1 MIKKITLLLILV
13 TQFSFSQSM
22 SQFQPSDLYAE
33 HVDCTSS
40 GSTYNSYDLEN
51 NVLTIQTDDA
61 TISTLRF
68 TAQIRFKNAADK
80 GLKISGAD
88 VTKSDIF
95 TSNTSEFIID
105 GFTGGDIQ
113 DAATAACNDVST
125 GKLNYAFFTIDFS
138 NNTTWNSKSG
148 YTEIELANAV
158 NIIPTTSAFN
168 GNTDYLQNVQMT
180 VKVIYDA
187 TLSTNNLKQINN
199 FSFTPNPTKDFIQ
212 LSAANPIQGVQ
223 IYNLLGQEVL
233 QNTYTLR
240 NAKVDVSA
248 LNEGVYVLKVVI
260 NGNIGTY
267 KFMKE

>member
-1 MIKKITLLLILV
+1 MKKITLLLILLV
-13 TQFSFSQSM
+13 QFGFSQSM
-22 SQFQPSDLYAE
+22 SQFVPSNLYAE

-40 GSTYNSYDLEN
+40 GSLYNSYDLDN

-68 TAQIRFKNAADK
+68 TGQIRFKNAADK

-88 VTKSDIF
+88 LTKSDIF

-113 DAATAACNDVST
+113 DAATAACNDVSI

-180 VKVIYDA
+180 VKVIYDPA
-187 TLSTNNLKQINN
+187 LSTNDLKQLYN
-199 FSFTPNPTKDFIQ
+199 FSFSPNPTKNH
-212 LSAANPIQGVQ
+212 LKLNANKEI
-223 IYNLLGQEVL
+223 
-233 QNTYTLR
+233 
-240 NAKVDVSA
+240 S
-248 LNEGVYVLKVVI
+248 KVVI
-260 NGNIGTY
+260 YNTLGQKAFSKNVYALNDNLDLSHLKKGIYIMKATIGDKKASY
-267 KFMKE
+267 RIIKD